1 MNGLLNKNG
10 GRFLVPHSQLSN
22 SESNRALEGEIRD
35 AYGRAAYTHKTQ
47 EKSADILTE
56 RQARFKVCQIILLA
70 ISTGGVISVFF
81 GKGEIGAILSSL
93 CSASLL
99 ALNLYLKEYDL
110 VEQAQRH
117 KKAAND
123 VLQIRDRY
131 RSLLTDLK
139 IGNKSLET
147 LQETRDD
154 LMVEAHSIY
163 ASAPNTGVRAYER
176 ARTALKE
183 EEELTFSDEE
193 IDAMLPE
200 DLRKS
205 EDD

>member
-1 MNGLLNKNG
+1 MY
-10 GRFLVPHSQLSN
+10 S
-22 SESNRALEGEIRD
+22 SERERLEL
-35 AYGRAAYTHKTQ
+35 YYLHC
-47 EKSADILTE
+47 
-56 RQARFKVCQIILLA
+56 V
-70 ISTGGVISVFF
+70 
-81 GKGEIGAILSSL
+81 
-93 CSASLL
+93 SASLL

-154 LMVEAHSIY
+154 LMAEAHSIY